1 MLFRSDSKYFDKI
14 RIKSGPNKKEPPA
27 PVMCEWPGCAKPARH
42 KAPKGRAAEGEFHN
56 YCTAHVQEYNK
67 TYNYFEGMKDGD
79 VAGFQK
85 DAQTGHRPTWKLGQ
99 NAAAANNAY
108 ANINGIRR
116 KARNVN
122 DPFAMFASAQEAAK
136 PSRSLRRGELKALNT
151 LGLDENATAEMAKSQ
166 YKTLVKRLHPD
177 ANGGSRENE
186 ETLKAVI
193 HAYDTL
199 RTSGFC

>member
-1 MLFRSDSKYFDKI
+1 MKLDSKYFDKI

-27 PVMCEWPGCAKPARH
+27 QVMCEWPGCAKPSRH
-42 KAPKGRAAEGEFHN
+42 KAPKGRDAEGQFHN
-56 YCTAHVQEYNK
+56 YCTQHVQEYNK
-67 TYNYFEGMKDGD
+67 TYNYFEGMKDND

-99 NAAAANNAY
+99 NAASVNNAY
-108 ANINGIRR
+108 ANINGMRR

-122 DPFAMFASAQEAAK
+122 DPFSAFTQAQEAAK

-151 LGLDENATAEMAKSQ
+151 LGLDENATADMAKSQ

-186 ETLKAVI
+186 DTLKAVI

-199 RTSGFC
+199 RSSGFC

>member
-1 MLFRSDSKYFDKI
+1 MKLDSKYFDKI
-14 RIKSGPNKKEPPA
+14 RIKPGPNKKEPAA
-27 PVMCEWPGCAKPARH
+27 PVACEWPGCVKPSRH
-42 KAPKGRAAEGEFHN
+42 KAPKGRGSEGQFHN
-56 YCTAHVQEYNK
+56 YCTQHVQEYNK
-67 TYNYFEGMKDGD
+67 TYNYFEGMKDND

-108 ANINGIRR
+108 ANINGMRR

-122 DPFAMFASAQEAAK
+122 DPFAAFASAQEAAK
-136 PSRSLRRGELKALNT
+136 PSRSLRRGELKALNV
-151 LGLDENATAEMAKSQ
+151 LGLDENATAEMAKTQ

-177 ANGGSRENE
+177 ANNGSRENE
-186 ETLKAVI
+186 DTLKAVI

-199 RTSGFC
+199 RSSGFC